1 VVVSVRSSD
10 VDCRFF
16 VIVIVFVAAEKYE
29 ITRCLVA
36 LGPDGYDNP
45 ILQLHSL
52 DGLGVRFQNGDTFGR
67 LSRSPRRNRNVFFW
81 VVGVIDRLLISLCR
95 CRGCQNG
102 GLGHDRFV
110 GLERRCAVW
119 VPQDAGR

>member
-1 VVVSVRSSD
+1 MSGPRYERLSD
-10 VDCRFF
+10 DDRGFF

-52 DGLGVRFQNGDTFGR
+52 DGPGVRFQNGDTFGR
-67 LSRSPRRNRNVFFW
+67 LSRLPRRNRNVFLGRW
-81 VVGVIDRLLISLCR
+81 RARPVIDLTLSLP
-95 CRGCQNG
+95 
-102 GLGHDRFV
+102 GLPEWRA
-110 GLERRCAVW
+110 RSR
-119 VPQDAGR
+119 